1 MMMMMMMMTMM
12 MTTTIRNAI
21 CVPLGELLPGKLR
34 VLLEFRR
41 WCGCVSHYYEL
52 IIDSIILRQNVCVL

>member
-1 MMMMMMMMTMM
+1 MMMMLMMM

-41 WCGCVSHYYEL
+41 WCSRVSHYYEL

>member
-1 MMMMMMMMTMM
+1 MMMMMMTNDGKKQKK
-12 MTTTIRNAI
+12 RKY
-21 CVPLGELLPGKLR
+21 VPLGELLPGKLR

-41 WCGCVSHYYEL
+41 WCSRVSHYYEL